1 MHFSLGLSDV
11 TNPIVRET
19 TSQDRIAAGQSCN
32 VTHVDNYVTY
42 SPGSD
47 TSGFNK
53 TWDSGLPVQFGSIS
67 LFATPTRY
75 QVWPARTDSS
85 PLHLTPSSPS
95 WNETTRPQPRQAI
108 ARPMRSSSAR
118 PVTV

>member
-19 TSQDRIAAGQSCN
+19 TSQDRIAACQSCN

-42 SPGSD
+42 SPDSD

-67 LFATPTRY
+67 FFATLTRY
-75 QVWPARTDSS
+75 PGVTSANRLITAALDAKLTELGRDHSHVK
-85 PLHLTPSSPS
+85 PLHDH
-95 WNETTRPQPRQAI
+95 
-108 ARPMRSSSAR
+108 
-118 PVTV
+118 